1 MQDTSKG
8 LRYRKEHLEC
18 EHYVT
23 NEQAI
28 WGIWQL
34 KAGRLFVKENLK
46 RPTLVFVLEG
56 ELNISTARAIDKKV
70 VAGEMFLVPT
80 GDNFYGRA
88 VRNSLFMR
96 CFFTRDIALCNR
108 FSIERLRDCMLPEQ
122 LECGAEIALLPIH
135 PLLSKELE
143 ITRQVLQT
151 GLWCLHYQRIKLEIL
166 FIELRGLYPREDL
179 AALFAPILG
188 EDNDFKD
195 RVLRVYPEVNTARE
209 FTEKLNMSPT
219 GFKRKFQKTIFNL
232 FEPKPEGL
240 PPNSFLDQFDGKTA
254 RVAANW
260 KVRKDGGSMK
270 YITGATVTSRAVT
283 QLAYELAE
291 AFRARQQEVSK

>member
-1 MQDTSKG
+1 MRNTGMRPMQDTSKG

-28 WGIWQL
+28 WGVWQL

-46 RPTLVFVLEG
+46 RPTLAFVLEG

-96 CFFTRDIALCNR
+96 CSFTRDIALCNR

-209 FTEKLNMSPT
+209 LTEKLNMSPT
-219 GFKRKFQKTIFNL
+219 GFKRKFQKTF
-232 FEPKPEGL
+232 G
-240 PPNSFLDQFDGKTA
+240 
-254 RVAANW
+254 
-260 KVRKDGGSMK
+260 
-270 YITGATVTSRAVT
+270 TSAKQWLIQKKKEKLLRDILMT
-283 QLAYELAE
+283 NIPMSELAE
-291 AFRARQQEVSK
+291 KYKFTVNYLTTFCKEHFGKSPTELRAEAQA